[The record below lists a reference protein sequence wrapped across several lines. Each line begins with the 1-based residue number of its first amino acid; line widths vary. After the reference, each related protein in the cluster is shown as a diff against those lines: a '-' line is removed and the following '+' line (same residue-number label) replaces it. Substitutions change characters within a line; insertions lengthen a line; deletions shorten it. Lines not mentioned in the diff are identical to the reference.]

1 MNYCDLLLVIL
12 FLTYV
17 RLIYVSTPHNS
28 KTLADT
34 LFGCLMDYNLD
45 INLSTLTRD
54 NCSINDVMIERILK
68 KI

>member
-17 RLIYVSTPHNS
+17 RLIYMSAPHNS

-54 NCSINDVMIERILK
+54 N
-68 KI
+68 